1 MNVNKKGKYTHKL
14 CHKKENINFDQ
25 KKKRKIITR
34 STDHYN
40 IYALLCFYS
49 VFTSVFGSPL
59 FISRL
64 CKQKKNT
71 MQSSSSV
78 SESTTKKGT
87 KRKIEIKKRETKQQ
101 RAVACSKRRQT
112 VFSKA
117 ADLCLLSGANVAVF
131 VTSPAES
138 SDVVYSFSGYS
149 PAHEIA
155 DCYLNRKPPPKFVV
169 NPQSKLGFWWEDP
182 DLYKSCDDLS
192 ELNMIEDRIERM
204 KKHVM
209 ACLEKKEKSQCVSNS
224 EQNPSSSVHEC
235 FNDQTLASSF
245 HGDRNPNFSTQSS
258 SQVGSFCQNPYSSL
272 DKICGESSSQVASPY
287 PNLNS
292 EIQGCDET
300 EDETNLIMNLPHPQ
314 ATQPR
319 RIGMYLHES
328 IH

>member
-1 MNVNKKGKYTHKL
+1 
-14 CHKKENINFDQ
+14 
-25 KKKRKIITR
+25 
-34 STDHYN
+34 
-40 IYALLCFYS
+40 
-49 VFTSVFGSPL
+49 
-59 FISRL
+59 
-64 CKQKKNT
+64 

-224 EQNPSSSVHEC
+224 EQNPRSCSVDEEFARPSSYIDLNPNPSSSVHEC